1 MQHWQC
7 WKVSTT
13 RIFGSERAI
22 SIHWFQHQP
31 KAQIP
36 GHTLPIPCP
45 KALLAVNLNVLVLP
59 FHMRSCAHWHCA
71 LREHQSTKHNQ
82 LQLPAHSVF
91 IIRSVVHWK
100 PKVKINLSTTVN
112 WEKKMLG
119 LFLLTGPERLSG
131 NCHIRVIR
139 NWSCLR
145 VQKGLVPRDIHP
157 KSVCLPLHCNNILP
171 CYKSWRFAGTDFFP
185 CCSRSQ
191 ESGWIISSSFFKE
204 NLTARKISLKI
215 N

>member
-36 GHTLPIPCP
+36 GHSLPIPCP

-82 LQLPAHSVF
+82 LQLPAHSIF

-112 WEKKMLG
+112 WEKKNARLVSVDWPRATQWELPHQSYKELVLPQSTERTCTSWHPPKVCLFTTSLQQHFAMLQVMKVCRDWFFP
-119 LFLLTGPERLSG
+119 LLLKKPRKWMDYFFFLLQREFD
-131 NCHIRVIR
+131 C
-139 NWSCLR
+139 
-145 VQKGLVPRDIHP
+145 
-157 KSVCLPLHCNNILP
+157 
-171 CYKSWRFAGTDFFP
+171 
-185 CCSRSQ
+185 
-191 ESGWIISSSFFKE
+191 
-204 NLTARKISLKI
+204 
-215 N
+215 